1 MVDGPNENVN
11 VNENNNDVNINPAD
25 NVIDDQGADDQ
36 QGADDH
42 QDNAFADL
50 SIPMASNQEELTEER
65 KQQRIKF
72 LENTLADLKKQKSSL
87 REETQ
92 DRLKLITQYE
102 NELLALR
109 PMDEFVLESNKRAA
123 DARKRAEEK
132 ERLKREQEEIN
143 QRVANDAN
151 EEEVD
156 NNAQLGDFFAD
167 IDRAGERARQQALN
181 RDHLNDILNRRNQ
194 GDADVIQ
201 EEQNEDDG
209 DNDEQ
214 NEQELDAR
222 NNDNVADHPQ
232 NNVQPQPI
240 ARRPVTDLFGNVDDD
255 DEAEFDFN
263 SNENIIIKAPQVK
276 FAPPVN
282 QQNGADQNNA
292 QGAPNEEVAN
302 RGDNNANNPP
312 RVFTDEEKRAQDERM
327 AEVMQNFRQN
337 IADLDAEE
345 EAEKQERRAAKREEK
360 RLEQQQPQPIA
371 RRPVTDLFGN
381 GDDDDEAEFDPF
393 AAHENPQVVLQMPV
407 VNAEHQNEP
416 PNEVVENNPQQ
427 ENPPQENPPRE
438 LTEEERQRRAAD
450 DARMAQIAENF
461 RKNMAD
467 IDAEEAAEKKA
478 RKEAK
483 RLEKEKPVAPIYPQ
497 ETNEFFGMLDNIGEA
512 FEVANA
518 DIEKEKEIEKSGV
531 RTNVYRDAIKS
542 YRDMY
547 KVDVDENEFAATV
560 TEAFDMIKSDDVA
573 TSKKGQQMLKDYYK
587 GVLKKAYDA
596 EKATSYADH
605 RIPDFVDVG
614 RSTNNLL
621 RAAMYSYT
629 DVYHNNESG
638 RWFDKTANGGLDAK
652 ELTELTQGDSLW
664 SMDQKSDEAWEK
676 QSRAAKDLANEW
688 LKEDR
693 PYEKMIQELN
703 TLAEQARTSG
713 MVGSLETMNKLMA
726 AEWMLTNNPKMMVD
740 DPEDPYNTIPNWGNK
755 YWKAISATRDAIG
768 ISKHTSMRDLVQND
782 YAAAARAVN
791 SAEYNKVQFEDHVFE
806 RNVREIYDS
815 KELQAKQ
822 FAIQSAA
829 AHLNEEESKIKIN
842 ELTKIDEN
850 KVQIS
855 VRECDEKVLWESQ
868 PKSSFIDK
876 LLIDKPKET
885 EKESKDKDKEKDK
898 GNAPNL

>member
-25 NVIDDQGADDQ
+25 NVIENQQQEPVAGGNNDNNDQGGDQ

-50 SIPMASNQEELTEER
+50 SIPMASNQEELTEEK

-72 LENTLADLKKQKSSL
+72 LEDTLATLKKQKSSL
-87 REETQ
+87 TEDKQ

-123 DARKRAEEK
+123 DARKRAEER

-143 QRVANDAN
+143 QRVAN

-167 IDRAGERARQQALN
+167 IDRAGERARQQAEN

-194 GDADVIQ
+194 DDVDVIQ
-201 EEQNEDDG
+201 EELNEDDG

-214 NEQELDAR
+214 NEQELDAQ
-222 NNDNVADHPQ
+222 NNDNVADQPQ
-232 NNVQPQPI
+232 NNVQPQQRAP
-240 ARRPVTDLFGNVDDD
+240 RPLDDLFDNDDD
-255 DEAEFDFN
+255 D
-263 SNENIIIKAPQVK
+263 
-276 FAPPVN
+276 
-282 QQNGADQNNA
+282 
-292 QGAPNEEVAN
+292 
-302 RGDNNANNPP
+302 
-312 RVFTDEEKRAQDERM
+312 
-327 AEVMQNFRQN
+327 
-337 IADLDAEE
+337 
-345 EAEKQERRAAKREEK
+345 
-360 RLEQQQPQPIA
+360 
-371 RRPVTDLFGN
+371 
-381 GDDDDEAEFDPF
+381 AEFDPF

-416 PNEVVENNPQQ
+416 QNEVVENNPQQ
-427 ENPPQENPPRE
+427 ENPPRE
-438 LTEEERQRRAAD
+438 LTDEERQRREAD
-450 DARMAQIAENF
+450 DARMAQIAEKF
-461 RKNMAD
+461 RKDMAD
-467 IDAEEAAEKKA
+467 IDAEEEAEKKA

-638 RWFDKTANGGLDAK
+638 RWFDKTAYGGLDAK

-676 QSRAAKDLANEW
+676 QSQAAKDLANEW
-688 LKEDR
+688 LKEDK
-693 PYEKMIQELN
+693 PYEKMINELN
-703 TLAEQARTSG
+703 ALAEQGRKNG
-713 MVGSLETMNKLMA
+713 MVGALETMNKLIA

-755 YWKAISATRDAIG
+755 YWKAISATRDALG

-829 AHLNEEESKIKIN
+829 AHLNEEESKK
-842 ELTKIDEN
+842 KADEIIMTDD
-850 KVQIS
+850 KRVQIS
-855 VRECDEKVLWESQ
+855 VRECDEKVIWESQ
-868 PKSSFIDK
+868 PKENNFVV
-876 LLIDKPKET
+876 
-885 EKESKDKDKEKDK
+885 EKAAELDEPSVQQAK
-898 GNAPNL
+898 

>member
-25 NVIDDQGADDQ
+25 NMIENQQQEPVAGGNNDNNDQGGDQ

-50 SIPMASNQEELTEER
+50 SIPMASNQEELTEEK

-72 LENTLADLKKQKSSL
+72 LEDTLATLKKQKSSL
-87 REETQ
+87 TEDKQ

-123 DARKRAEEK
+123 DARKRAEER

-143 QRVANDAN
+143 QRVAN

-167 IDRAGERARQQALN
+167 IDRAGERARQQAIN
-181 RDHLNDILNRRNQ
+181 RDRLNDALNRRAQN
-194 GDADVIQ
+194 DADVIP

-214 NEQELDAR
+214 NEQELDAQ
-222 NNDNVADHPQ
+222 NNDNVADQPQ
-232 NNVQPQPI
+232 NNV
-240 ARRPVTDLFGNVDDD
+240 
-255 DEAEFDFN
+255 
-263 SNENIIIKAPQVK
+263 
-276 FAPPVN
+276 
-282 QQNGADQNNA
+282 
-292 QGAPNEEVAN
+292 
-302 RGDNNANNPP
+302 
-312 RVFTDEEKRAQDERM
+312 
-327 AEVMQNFRQN
+327 
-337 IADLDAEE
+337 
-345 EAEKQERRAAKREEK
+345 
-360 RLEQQQPQPIA
+360 QPQPIA

-407 VNAEHQNEP
+407 VNAVPQNELQ
-416 PNEVVENNPQQ
+416 NEVVENNPQ
-427 ENPPQENPPRE
+427 QENPPRE

-693 PYEKMIQELN
+693 PYEKMINELN
-703 TLAEQARTSG
+703 TLAEQGRKNG

-755 YWKAISATRDAIG
+755 YWKAISATRDALG

-815 KELQAKQ
+815 KDLQAKQ

-829 AHLNEEESKIKIN
+829 AHLNEEESKK
-842 ELTKIDEN
+842 KADEIIMTDD
-850 KVQIS
+850 KRVQIS
-855 VRECDEKVLWESQ
+855 VRECDEKVIWESQ
-868 PKSSFIDK
+868 PKENNFVV
-876 LLIDKPKET
+876 
-885 EKESKDKDKEKDK
+885 EKAAELDEPSVQQAK
-898 GNAPNL
+898 